1 LTSKRPADLALGPEE
16 LARLRTTAL
25 RAERVMH
32 GRLQGIH
39 RSVHHG
45 ASIEFADHKE
55 YTPGDDLRH
64 VDWRAVARFD
74 HYFVKRFDHE
84 TNARVCL
91 ALDGSGSMAYG
102 AAGRL
107 SKYAYGSVLA
117 ACLSLLL
124 LRQQDA
130 VGTLIF
136 DEEIRV
142 SVPPRSG
149 LDHYQHLTA
158 AMDGHAPAGQTRYEP
173 VLERAHAVAGQRG
186 MVFLISDCFHDPEA
200 LTAPLRRLTEAG
212 HQVTLLQ
219 LLDGDELDLPFQETL
234 VFEGLETG
242 QRLLA
247 EPHGIRSRYQE
258 LLSEHLSAV
267 REACDRARVDR
278 RLIDTRQP
286 PIEEILRL
294 TVQAPRRRRGTG

>member
-1 LTSKRPADLALGPEE
+1 
-16 LARLRTTAL
+16 
-25 RAERVMH
+25 MH
-32 GRLQGIH
+32 GRMQGLH
-39 RSVHHG
+39 RSLHHG

-55 YTPGDDLRH
+55 YSPGDDLRH

-84 TNARVCL
+84 TNASVCL

-102 AAGRL
+102 SEGRL
-107 SKYAYGSVLA
+107 TKYAYGSVLA

-142 SVPPRSG
+142 SIPPRSG
-149 LDHYQHLTA
+149 LDHFQHLTA
-158 AMDGHAPAGQTRYEP
+158 AMDGHEPSGATRYEA
-173 VLERAHAVAGQRG
+173 VLAAAHAAAGRRG
-186 MVFLISDCFHDPEA
+186 MVFLISDCFHDAAA

-212 HQVTLLQ
+212 HQVTVLQ
-219 LLDGDELDLPFQETL
+219 LLDGDELDLPFREAL

-242 QRLLA
+242 QRLLV
-247 EPHGIRSRYQE
+247 EPHAIRSRYQE
-258 LLSEHLSAV
+258 LLAEHLAAV
-267 REACDRARVDR
+267 RDACDRARVHR
-278 RLIDTRQP
+278 RLIDTRRP

-294 TVQAPRRRRGTG
+294 TVQRPRRRRGAA